1 MTYPPASD
9 QPHTPEQGP
18 GREADTPA
26 AIPARGWWQT
36 LLRVRAEINDNH
48 ANLIAA
54 SIAFYGLLALFPAI
68 AAFISLWGMIFDPD
82 QVQAQIRMLSSVLPS
97 EASTLIE
104 QQASAVA
111 AQPGSGLGATAI
123 GGLVLTLFSASKGVR
138 GFMAGLNIMYNEREE
153 RGLIRRT
160 LITWLLTAGLI
171 LMTIVTLGSITLLPA
186 LIARL
191 PFGGMLNAL
200 LIYIRW
206 PLLLALVMM
215 ALTILYRFGPSR
227 SPARLGWVSAGSVA
241 ATLLWL
247 LGSIGFS
254 IYVRNFASY
263 NETYGAIGAVV
274 ILLMWFWLSA
284 FIVLLG
290 ASLNCEL
297 ERQTEQDTTT
307 GRPKPMGERGAWAAD
322 TVAGEP
328 RTQRR

>member
-1 MTYPPASD
+1 MTHRPASAPPSSSD
-9 QPHTPEQGP
+9 HTI
-18 GREADTPA
+18 GREADTPM

-82 QVQAQIRMLSSVLPS
+82 QVQAQINMLSSVLPS
-97 EASTLIE
+97 EAATLIE
-104 QQASAVA
+104 QQALAVTT
-111 AQPGSGLGATAI
+111 QPGSGLGATAI
-123 GGLVLTLFSASKGVR
+123 GGLLLTLVSASKGVR

-153 RGLIRRT
+153 RGLIKRT
-160 LITWLLTAGLI
+160 LITWVLTAGLI
-171 LMTIVTLGSITLLPA
+171 LMTIVTLGTITLLPA

-200 LIYIRW
+200 LIYVRW

-227 SPARLGWVSAGSVA
+227 RPPRLGWISTGSIA

-247 LGSIGFS
+247 VGSIGFS

-290 ASLNCEL
+290 ATLNCEL
-297 ERQTEQDTTT
+297 ERQTARDTTI
-307 GRPKPMGERGAWAAD
+307 GHPRPMGQRGAWAAD
-322 TVAGEP
+322 TVADDAHE
-328 RTQRR
+328 RR